1 MSFEVQCV
9 DEDIKK
15 YADKVKANMLEKY
28 GVELENIPV
37 YFIERL
43 CENYA
48 LEFLAKGREP
58 E

>member
-15 YADKVKANMLEKY
+15 YADEVKANMLEKY
-28 GVELENIPV
+28 GTELENIPA

-48 LEFLAKGREP
+48 WECLAKEREP